1 MTEASGTETYIETL
15 RLMPQAWDCDHL
27 GHVNVRSYMGW
38 IGDAA
43 FALWAMH
50 GMGRDESE
58 AQHVGVAAVRSE
70 IDYQAELRGGDVV
83 RMETTVES
91 LGERK
96 IVFRHRLVRVADEKQ
111 VMAARLTG
119 VCLDLVLRKS
129 RPFPQGFADRIAA
142 TFGLQLPAPKD
153 AAA

>member
-1 MTEASGTETYIETL
+1 MTDAPEAGKYVETL

-50 GMGRDESE
+50 GLGRSESD
-58 AQHVGVAAVRSE
+58 AQSVGVAAVRSE

-129 RPFPQGFADRIAA
+129 RPFPQDFADRIAA
-142 TFGLQLPAPKD
+142 TFGIQP
-153 AAA
+153 AAAKEAAA